1 MTYLGL
7 KDVLRQGW
15 VNAGVESPES
25 VAAHSWGMAILA
37 LKLCPADLNLEHVLK
52 LCLVHDLPEVIVGDL
67 TPQDDVS
74 TKSEDE
80 RAAMEHLA
88 PEWVSLFDEY
98 ENQTTPEAVFVK
110 SLDKLDMAL
119 QAKVYMNRSELDLE
133 QFIESA
139 KKTLGDHELLRYL
152 HLCFTKIKLRK
163 RSTKPTE
170 TKSGTA
176 EVQANQSA
184 PKVLEVGL
192 GLDVS
197 SSEWYTTAG
206 FQDA

>member
-1 MTYLGL
+1 MREDLMAYLGL

-25 VAAHSWGMAILA
+25 VAAHSWGMAVLA
-37 LKLCPADLNLEHVLK
+37 LKLCPEGLNLEHVLK

-74 TKSEDE
+74 TKSSDE
-80 RAAMEHLA
+80 RAAMEQLA

-119 QAKVYMNRSELDLE
+119 QAKVYMNRSDLDLE

-139 KKTLGDHELLRYL
+139 RKTLGDHELLR
-152 HLCFTKIKLRK
+152 
-163 RSTKPTE
+163 
-170 TKSGTA
+170 
-176 EVQANQSA
+176 
-184 PKVLEVGL
+184 
-192 GLDVS
+192 
-197 SSEWYTTAG
+197 
-206 FQDA
+206 

>member
-1 MTYLGL
+1 MREDLMAYLGL

-25 VAAHSWGMAILA
+25 VAAHSWGMAVLA
-37 LKLCPADLNLEHVLK
+37 LKLCPEGLKLEHVLK

-74 TKSEDE
+74 TKSADE
-80 RAAMEHLA
+80 RAAMEQLA

-98 ENQTTPEAVFVK
+98 EEQTTPEAVFVK

-119 QAKVYMNRSELDLE
+119 QAIVYMNRSDLDLE

-139 KKTLGDHELLRYL
+139 RKTLGDHELLR
-152 HLCFTKIKLRK
+152 
-163 RSTKPTE
+163 
-170 TKSGTA
+170 
-176 EVQANQSA
+176 
-184 PKVLEVGL
+184 
-192 GLDVS
+192 
-197 SSEWYTTAG
+197 
-206 FQDA
+206 

>member
-1 MTYLGL
+1 MAYLGL

-25 VAAHSWGMAILA
+25 VAAHSWGMAVLA
-37 LKLCPADLNLEHVLK
+37 LKLCPEGLNLEHVLK

-74 TKSEDE
+74 TKSADE
-80 RAAMEHLA
+80 RAAMEQLA

-98 ENQTTPEAVFVK
+98 EDQTTPEAVFVK

-119 QAKVYMNRSELDLE
+119 QAKVYMNRSDLDLE

-139 KKTLGDHELLRYL
+139 RKTLGDHELLR
-152 HLCFTKIKLRK
+152 
-163 RSTKPTE
+163 
-170 TKSGTA
+170 
-176 EVQANQSA
+176 
-184 PKVLEVGL
+184 
-192 GLDVS
+192 
-197 SSEWYTTAG
+197 
-206 FQDA
+206 

>member
-1 MTYLGL
+1 MREDLMTYLGL

-25 VAAHSWGMAILA
+25 VAAHSWGMAVLA
-37 LKLCPADLNLEHVLK
+37 LKLCPEGLNLEHVLK

-74 TKSEDE
+74 TKSADE
-80 RAAMEHLA
+80 RAAMEQLA

-98 ENQTTPEAVFVK
+98 EGQTTPEAVFVK

-119 QAKVYMNRSELDLE
+119 QAKVYMNRSDLDLE

-139 KKTLGDHELLRYL
+139 RKTLGDHELLR
-152 HLCFTKIKLRK
+152 
-163 RSTKPTE
+163 
-170 TKSGTA
+170 
-176 EVQANQSA
+176 
-184 PKVLEVGL
+184 
-192 GLDVS
+192 
-197 SSEWYTTAG
+197 
-206 FQDA
+206 